1 MIDVNTQ
8 EIIAKILK
16 RGNTAEIKR
25 EQGKLVVVEIAR
37 KVKVKTSING

>member
-25 EQGKLVVVEIAR
+25 EQGKLVVVEISR